1 MIEIILLLG
10 LGAFSGFIAGL
21 LGVGGGLIIVPAL
34 LYLLAGQ
41 VEHSILM
48 HTAVGTAL
56 ATIVFTSLAS
66 VYAHHQHG
74 AIHWH
79 NFRKLTPTILLGA
92 LSGAMLTKT
101 MSFDFMRLFFA
112 GFELTA
118 AVILYFGL
126 SSSTHVD
133 KLSRWVWIVV
143 GYLIGLVSA
152 IVGIGGGTMTT
163 PFLTYNKVNIKNAIA
178 TSAAVGLPIA
188 IAGVIGFML
197 AGWNRESV
205 ESVIASFGFIHIQAV
220 LNITLMSVIFAPLG
234 AKVTYRIN
242 GKKLKKFFALLLAL
256 LGILVL
262 IF

>member
-34 LYLLAGQ
+34 LYLLTGQ
-41 VEHSILM
+41 VEQSILM

-56 ATIVFTSLAS
+56 ATIVFTSIAS
-66 VYAHHQHG
+66 VQAHHRHG

-92 LSGAMLTKT
+92 MSGAMLSKA
-101 MSFDFMRLFFA
+101 MSFDFMRVFFA
-112 GFELTA
+112 GFEFTA

-163 PFLTYNKVNIKNAIA
+163 PFLIYNKVDIKNAIA

-188 IAGVIGFML
+188 IAGVIGFMV
-197 AGWNRESV
+197 AGWDKGSV
-205 ESVIASFGFIHIQAV
+205 AGSLGFIHIQAV
-220 LNITLMSVIFAPLG
+220 LNITVMSVIFAPLG
-234 AKVTYRIN
+234 AKVAYRVN

-256 LGILVL
+256 LGMLVVS
-262 IF
+262 F